1 MHFESKLV
9 FVNYKSEIKTLFIT
23 TVIMLRYL
31 FVVTFSLVID
41 ASTSRSRDV
50 TNIAGFWS
58 KRAPKT
64 IEVNRNRVEFCFY
77 FLMYH

>member
-1 MHFESKLV
+1 MPS
-9 FVNYKSEIKTLFIT
+9 IMRGPPFINKQ
-23 TVIMLRYL
+23 
-31 FVVTFSLVID
+31 D

-64 IEVNRNRVEFCFY
+64 IEVNGNRVEFCFY
-77 FLMYH
+77 FSMYH